1 MAIERMNDI
10 THVIQLAIAPVF
22 LLAAVGTIL
31 PALTNR
37 LGRAVDRRRVVEER
51 LDGLGEDKAAIARL
65 ELDALGRRIKAIYTA
80 FTLTVS
86 CGLFICLSI
95 SIAFLDTFV
104 PLNLSWAVA
113 VLFVLAMFALIG
125 ALLTM
130 LREIFLAITAPSHT
144 SHRPP
149 R

>member
-22 LLAAVGTIL
+22 LLTAVGTIL
-31 PALTNR
+31 TALSNR
-37 LGRAVDRRRVVEER
+37 LGRAVDRRRVVEDR
-51 LDGLGEDKAAIARL
+51 LPGMAEDKAGVARL
-65 ELDALGRRIKAIYTA
+65 ELDALAQRIKAIYTA
-80 FTLTVS
+80 FTLTVM

-104 PLNLSWAVA
+104 PLNLSGAVA

-130 LREIFLAITAPSHT
+130 LREIYLAITAPRHT
-144 SHRPP
+144 AHR
-149 R
+149 

>member
-1 MAIERMNDI
+1 MAIERINDI

-22 LLAAVGTIL
+22 LLTAVGTIL
-31 PALTNR
+31 TALTNR
-37 LGRAVDRRRVVEER
+37 LGRAVDRRRVVEDR
-51 LDGLGEDKAAIARL
+51 LEGLAEEKAALARM
-65 ELDALGRRIKAIYTA
+65 ELDALAQRIKAIYTA

-95 SIAFLDTFV
+95 SIAFVDTFV
-104 PLNLSWAVA
+104 SLNLSWAVA

-130 LREIFLAITAPSHT
+130 LREIFLAITAPRHT
-144 SHRPP
+144 AHRRP
-149 R
+149 

>member
-1 MAIERMNDI
+1 MAIERITDI

-22 LLAAVGTIL
+22 LLTAVGTIL
-31 PALTNR
+31 TALTNR
-37 LGRAVDRRRVVEER
+37 LGRAVDRRRVVEDR
-51 LDGLGEDKAAIARL
+51 LPGMADEKAEIARL
-65 ELDALGRRIKAIYTA
+65 ELDALAKRIKAIYTA
-80 FTLTVS
+80 FTLTVT

-104 PLNLSWAVA
+104 ALNLSWAVA

-130 LREIFLAITAPSHT
+130 LREIYLAITAPRHT
-144 SHRPP
+144 AHR
-149 R
+149 

>member
-31 PALTNR
+31 TALTNR

-51 LDGLGEDKAAIARL
+51 LDGLPEDKAAIARL

-86 CGLFICLSI
+86 
-95 SIAFLDTFV
+95 
-104 PLNLSWAVA
+104 
-113 VLFVLAMFALIG
+113 
-125 ALLTM
+125 
-130 LREIFLAITAPSHT
+130 
-144 SHRPP
+144 
-149 R
+149 